1 MIDLPCTKEVREFSP
16 RRTDEKTTLKHK
28 YIGLERASCLDY
40 FPLLRENVS
49 KDYFIFDKAYSLSR

>member
-40 FPLLRENVS
+40 F
-49 KDYFIFDKAYSLSR
+49 IFDKAYSLSR